1 MSASILT
8 ITSRLT
14 NVAELIMEID
24 FTRLTTDELA
34 LLRERLPAWSLT
46 LLAMSQSIA
55 ALEEPLRR
63 E

>member
-8 ITSRLT
+8 ITSKLT
-14 NVAELIMEID
+14 GVAELIMEIESA
-24 FTRLTTDELA
+24 RLTDDELV